1 MTLKTVKALKITHC
15 RYHTSKKQ
23 GKKIFRLNIALLVVT
38 DVGCEGEWEGQGQS
52 LIMEMILASR
62 INMKR
67 LKNCQFSRN

>member
-15 RYHTSKKQ
+15 RNHTSKKRAN
-23 GKKIFRLNIALLVVT
+23 RLNIALLVVT

-52 LIMEMILASR
+52 LITEMILASR

-67 LKNCQFSRN
+67 LKNCHFSRN

>member
-15 RYHTSKKQ
+15 RKKQ